1 MRVTDDRYAGELEKF
16 DLAMRM
22 IRHEARTGT
31 IRACT
36 GFTEDR
42 VRKLVASYGRQTGR
56 PPLRRRRGKSPRQV
70 APFVSSAEKQ
80 AEATLL
86 AALFVYCRAA
96 RVNQE
101 GRLTGAGAKSQ
112 VELGQRICQ
121 AYELYATL
129 ENSPALSF
137 EWAWNLYH
145 ALLVTGELYFA
156 WCNACDAP
164 YVQDRY
170 ALDYEHCPS
179 CELREQQERRA
190 RAGT

>member
-42 VRKLVASYGRQTGR
+42 VRKLVTSYCQKTGR
-56 PPLRRRRGKSPRQV
+56 APLRRRRGKSPRQI
-70 APFVSSAEKQ
+70 APFISTAERQ
-80 AEATLL
+80 AEASLL
-86 AALFVYCRAA
+86 AALYIYCRVA
-96 RVNQE
+96 RVSPDGNLVRDE
-101 GRLTGAGAKSQ
+101 GDTP
-112 VELGQRICQ
+112 VELGQRVCQ
-121 AYELYATL
+121 AFELYL
-129 ENSPALSF
+129 ELAPQPGLSF

-156 WCNACDAP
+156 WCSTCDSP

-179 CELREQQERRA
+179 CDLREQLDRRS
-190 RAGT
+190 